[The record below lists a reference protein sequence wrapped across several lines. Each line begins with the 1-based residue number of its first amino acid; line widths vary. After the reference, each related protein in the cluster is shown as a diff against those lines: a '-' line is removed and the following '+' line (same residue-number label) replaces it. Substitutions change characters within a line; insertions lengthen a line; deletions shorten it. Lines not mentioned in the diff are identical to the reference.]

1 MKHWRDA
8 RASIQAEEEE
18 LLMNG
23 TEAKTP
29 SNLIGALSY
38 LLGFVTGV
46 IFLYLEPYDKD
57 EYVRFHARQSI
68 AFSVAW
74 FAVNVVLGLGA
85 GILRPL
91 AGLFELVQFVV
102 NLGFFGVWL
111 FLMFKAYTGDK
122 YKLPIL
128 SEWVENAG
136 F

>member
-1 MKHWRDA
+1 
-8 RASIQAEEEE
+8 
-18 LLMNG
+18 MNG
-23 TEAKTP
+23 ETTKSP

-74 FAVNVVLGLGA
+74 FAANIILGVA
-85 GILRPL
+85 IAVLRPI
-91 AGLFELVQFVV
+91 AGVISFLQSLI
-102 NLGFFGVWL
+102 NLGFFAVWL
-111 FLMFKAYTGDK
+111 FLMYKAYTGDR
-122 YKLPIL
+122 YKLPVL
-128 SEWVENAG
+128 SEWVDAMG